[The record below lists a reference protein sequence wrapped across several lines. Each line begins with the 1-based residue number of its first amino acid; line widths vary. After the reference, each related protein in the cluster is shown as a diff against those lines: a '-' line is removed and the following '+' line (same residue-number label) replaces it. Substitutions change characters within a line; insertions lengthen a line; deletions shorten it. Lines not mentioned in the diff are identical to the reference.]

1 MDTIT
6 DITIGWR
13 KGDKFAEVDTP
24 HCRIKSRL
32 AKLHEKFPDEF
43 ECYIENPD
51 GSLYAKIPVKWVKIS
66 RSAPGRKI
74 ELTEEQKQINADRL
88 RRLAEEK
95 RKRKLET
102 NQ

>member
-43 ECYIENPD
+43 GCYIENPD
-51 GSLYAKIPVKWVKIS
+51 GSLYAKIPVKWIRINRPS
-66 RSAPGRKI
+66 GHHH
-74 ELTEEQKQINADRL
+74 EFTEEEKAANAERL
-88 RRLAEEK
+88 RKYREEK
-95 RKRKLET
+95 QARMSGT
-102 NQ
+102 